1 MMTRWSGSAHGAAL
15 KTSSPPPSAS
25 TLMTPMLWLLL
36 KQPPPIFLTNSI
48 LLELADSASGLGLKN
63 GNPKLKTKANSRRIG
78 LQNAEPGDDDG
89 NEDDDDDDDDAVR
102 SGGVAAIMEQRMNDK
117 DKKINRKAKKRCTA
131 IAERSTVRRNEG
143 SFGEFQ
149 KPQTRKRGHWRT
161 TIIQLKQL
169 NIEREREYTHV
180 SLIII
185 F

>member
-1 MMTRWSGSAHGAAL
+1 MMTRWSGTAHGAAL

-63 GNPKLKTKANSRRIG
+63 RNPKLKTKANSRRIG
-78 LQNAEPGDDDG
+78 LQNAEPSDDDDG
-89 NEDDDDDDDDAVR
+89 NEDDLDDDDDAVR

-117 DKKINRKAKKRCTA
+117 DKKVNRGSKEETHSDCREDYSVK
-131 IAERSTVRRNEG
+131 ERRFFRE
-143 SFGEFQ
+143 FG
-149 KPQTRKRGHWRT
+149 KPQTRKRGHLRT

-169 NIEREREYTHV
+169 NR
-180 SLIII
+180 
-185 F
+185 